1 MCQTY
6 FKVEYDEEFF
16 GGNYSGTGNLAYI
29 KLIDV
34 NRLGSVEAAFKE
46 TTGVETIHIIHYSE
60 DELYD
65 AEGNLVDE

>member
-1 MCQTY
+1 MCQT
-6 FKVEYDEEFF
+6 FFQVEYDEEYF
-16 GGNYSGTGNLAYI
+16 GGNYHRTGNFALI

-60 DELYD
+60 DEMFD
-65 AEGNLVDE
+65 AEGNHIDE